1 MPTIDGFGDP
11 YAFLS
16 GGGEMGQRMRAHDWA
31 ATSLGPLAD
40 WPQSLKTMVST
51 CLNSPVL
58 ATVLWGPDLIMLY
71 NDAYIPSLADR
82 HPNAMATPV
91 AHVWGSAWEQVCAPF
106 HHCQRT
112 GEGFSQA
119 EVELPMI
126 RRGKSRR
133 RTGTSVLRRFVA
145 RTALSWACSTR
156 ARRSLKPFAR
166 NASERVSKHSCRP

>member
-91 AHVWGSAWEQVCAPF
+91 AYVWGSAWEQVCAPF

-119 EVELPMI
+119 EVELQVRDDVLELQCCADSWRERPY
-126 RRGKSRR
+126 RGPVQP
-133 RTGTSVLRRFVA
+133 G
-145 RTALSWACSTR
+145 
-156 ARRSLKPFAR
+156 
-166 NASERVSKHSCRP
+166 HGDH